1 MATGLLVTSMG
12 SESAGEPVAS
22 AQFCLKTLLS
32 TC

>member
-1 MATGLLVTSMG
+1 MATGLLVT